1 LPVESGPAK
10 ADGQT
15 QRWFYDTVIK
25 PLMDRAKEGEITLRY
40 VDASHVV
47 MGCDFLCYI
56 YGRARRFVKT
66 FSGRKRYTV
75 LGALD
80 FI

>member
-1 LPVESGPAK
+1 
-10 ADGQT
+10 
-15 QRWFYDTVIK
+15 
-25 PLMDRAKEGEITLRY
+25 MDRAKEGEITLRY

-47 MGCDFLCYI
+47 MGCDFLRLV
-56 YGRARRFVKT
+56 YGRVRRFVKT
-66 FSGRKRYTV
+66 FSGRKGYTV